1 MSGTQS
7 NDRKITSC
15 ARRQVLTRF
24 KCTTQMQCIA
34 AAMRLHNVHSIEAR
48 RVSRTSIVLGSCAEA
63 ARGENISYCSV
74 V

>member
-7 NDRKITSC
+7 NDRKITSH
-15 ARRQVLTRF
+15 ARRRVLARF
-24 KCTTQMQCIA
+24 KCTTQMQCI

-63 ARGENISYCSV
+63 ARGENVSYCSAV
-74 V
+74 